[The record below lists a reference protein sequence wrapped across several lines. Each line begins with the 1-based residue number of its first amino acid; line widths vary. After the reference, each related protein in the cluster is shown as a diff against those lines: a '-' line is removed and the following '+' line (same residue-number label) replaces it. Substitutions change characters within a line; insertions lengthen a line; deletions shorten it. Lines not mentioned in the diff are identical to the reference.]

1 LKPILLR
8 YDLRSPAWL
17 GAVPDRLYQ
26 AALDQCAWADAI
38 PEITSVVLSEHHGVA
53 DGYCPSPVV
62 VAGAMAARTS
72 RIGLMLAAM
81 VLPLHDPLRVAEDL
95 CVLDILS
102 HGRAVVVFVAGY
114 RPSEFTMFGRPMA
127 RRGERLEQAVGQVR
141 AAWRGEP
148 VDRAGA
154 PIVVT
159 PPPFTPGGPPVL
171 LGGSSEGAAR
181 RAARVADGFL
191 PGAPDPGLAEAYRRE
206 RARLG
211 LGQGYVGRAD
221 GPGAVFVADDPDAV
235 WARLGPHA
243 LHETNSYGEWE
254 SVRPGVHVY
263 EPAGNA
269 DELRMSGRYL
279 VLTPDECVRLYRSLP
294 DDGALLFHP
303 LVGGLD
309 PEVGW
314 ASLEL
319 FADRVLPRL
328 RVERQVGPP
337 GG

>member
-1 LKPILLR
+1 
-8 YDLRSPAWL
+8 
-17 GAVPDRLYQ
+17 
-26 AALDQCAWADAI
+26 
-38 PEITSVVLSEHHGVA
+38 
-53 DGYCPSPVV
+53 
-62 VAGAMAARTS
+62 
-72 RIGLMLAAM
+72 
-81 VLPLHDPLRVAEDL
+81 
-95 CVLDILS
+95 
-102 HGRAVVVFVAGY
+102 
-114 RPSEFTMFGRPMA
+114 MFGRPMA
-127 RRGERLEQAVGQVR
+127 GRGERLEAAVGQVR
-141 AAWRGEP
+141 DAWRGEA
-148 VDRAGA
+148 VERSGA

-191 PGAPDPGLAEAYRRE
+191 PGAPDPALADAYRQE

-211 LGQGYVGRAD
+211 LGEGYVGRAD

-235 WARLGPHA
+235 WARLAPHA

-254 SVRPGVHVY
+254 SALPGRHVY
-263 EPAGNA
+263 EPAGDV
-269 DELRMSGRYL
+269 DELRRRGRYL
-279 VLTPDECVRLYRSLP
+279 VLTPDECVRLYRDLP
-294 DDGALLFHP
+294 EDGGLLFHP

-328 RVERQVGPP
+328 RAEEKAG
-337 GG
+337 